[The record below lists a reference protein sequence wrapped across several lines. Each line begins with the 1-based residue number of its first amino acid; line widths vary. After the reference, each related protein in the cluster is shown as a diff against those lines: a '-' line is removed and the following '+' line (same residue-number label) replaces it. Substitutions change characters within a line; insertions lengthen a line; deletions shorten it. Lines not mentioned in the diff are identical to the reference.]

1 MKVLITGAT
10 GLVGKKLVKK
20 LLFENI
26 EVNYLS
32 TSKLKL
38 KNKLFYSGFYW
49 NPREGKI
56 SSKAFD
62 GVDVIIHLAGAN
74 IANRWTTGYKKEI
87 LDSRVLSSNLLFET
101 LKRIPHQVK
110 QVISASG
117 TAIYPDSF
125 EKIYSETETN
135 NATGFLSDVVQKWE
149 QSISQIESLHIKVC
163 KVRTGIVY
171 AKKGGALPEIVKPI
185 RWGFGASFGSGKQIQ
200 SWIHIQD
207 LVAMYHFFL
216 INYKEGI
223 YNATAPETVSD
234 QKLTKTIAKKLGKLL
249 FMPNI
254 PRFIMK
260 FILGEIHELLFT
272 NKNISSQKAIQEGFI
287 FKFPTVEKAIDD
299 ILK

>member
-20 LLFENI
+20 LLQEKI
-26 EVNYLS
+26 EVHYLS

-38 KNKLFYSGFYW
+38 KNKLFYTGFYW

-56 SSKAFD
+56 DDKAFN
-62 GVDVIIHLAGAN
+62 GVDAIIHLAGAN
-74 IANRWTTGYKKEI
+74 IAQRWTSAYKKEV

-101 LKRIPHQVK
+101 LKRIPNQVK

-125 EKIYSETETN
+125 DKIYNETETQI
-135 NATGFLSDVVQKWE
+135 APGFLSDVVVQWE
-149 QSISQIESLHIKVC
+149 QSISQIEALNIKVC
-163 KVRTGIVY
+163 KLRTGIVY

-185 RWGFGASFGSGKQIQ
+185 RWGFGASFGSGKQVQ

-207 LVAMYHFFL
+207 LVGIYYFLL
-216 INYKEGI
+216 INNKEGI
-223 YNATAPETVSD
+223 YNAIAPETVSD
-234 QKLTKTIAKKLGKLL
+234 QKLTKTIAKTLRKPL

-254 PRFIMK
+254 PRFMMQL
-260 FILGEIHELLFT
+260 ILGDMSELLFT
-272 NKNISSQKAIQEGFI
+272 NKNISSQKIINEGFV
-287 FKFPTVEKAIDD
+287 FKFPNIEKAIGD

>member
-20 LLFENI
+20 LLQEKI

-49 NPREGKI
+49 NPREGQI
-56 SSKAFD
+56 ADKAFD
-62 GVDVIIHLAGAN
+62 GVDAIIHLAGAN
-74 IANRWTTGYKKEI
+74 IASRWTTAYKKEI
-87 LDSRVLSSNLLFET
+87 LESRVLSSNLLFET
-101 LKRIPHQVK
+101 LKRMPNQVK

-125 EKIYSETETN
+125 DKLYSESETN
-135 NATGFLSDVVQKWE
+135 IAPGFLSDVVVQWE
-149 QSISQIESLHIKVC
+149 QSISQIETLNIKVC

-185 RWGFGASFGSGKQIQ
+185 RFGFGASFGSGKQIQ

-207 LVAMYHFFL
+207 LVAIYQFLL
-216 INYKEGI
+216 INNKEGI
-223 YNATAPETVSD
+223 YNAIAPETVSD
-234 QKLTKTIAKKLGKLL
+234 EKLTKTIATILKKPLIL
-249 FMPNI
+249 PNI

-260 FILGEIHELLFT
+260 LILGEMHELLFT
-272 NKNISSQKAIQEGFI
+272 NKNISSQKIQNDG
-287 FKFPTVEKAIDD
+287 FKFNFPTIKEALSA

>member
-20 LLFENI
+20 LLQEKI

-38 KNKLFYSGFYW
+38 KNKLHYTGFYW
-49 NPREGKI
+49 NPREEKI
-56 SSKAFD
+56 ANKAFD

-74 IANRWTTGYKKEI
+74 IASRWTTAYKKEI

-101 LKRIPHQVK
+101 LKRVPNQVK

-125 EKIYSETETN
+125 DKIYQETETDI
-135 NATGFLSDVVQKWE
+135 APGFLSDVVVLWE
-149 QSISQIESLHIKVC
+149 QSISQIETLNIKVC
-163 KVRTGIVY
+163 KIRTGIVY

-200 SWIHIQD
+200 SWIHLQD
-207 LVAMYHFFL
+207 LVAIYHFLL
-216 INYKEGI
+216 INNKEGI
-223 YNATAPETVSD
+223 YNAIAPETVSD
-234 QKLTKTIAKKLGKLL
+234 EKLTKTIATVLKKPLIL
-249 FMPNI
+249 PNI
-254 PRFIMK
+254 PRFMMK
-260 FILGEIHELLFT
+260 LILGEMHELLFT
-272 NKNISSQKAIQEGFI
+272 NKNISSQKIQNEGFK
-287 FKFPTVEKAIDD
+287 FKFPIVNEALSD

>member
-20 LLFENI
+20 LLQEKI

-49 NPREGKI
+49 NPCEGQI
-56 SSKAFD
+56 TDKAFD
-62 GVDVIIHLAGAN
+62 GVDAIIHLAGAN
-74 IANRWTTGYKKEI
+74 IASRWTAAYKKEI

-101 LKRIPHQVK
+101 LKRVPNQVK

-125 EKIYSETETN
+125 EKVYSETETN
-135 NATGFLSDVVQKWE
+135 IASGFLSDVVQKWE
-149 QSISQIESLHIKVC
+149 QSISQIESLNIKVC
-163 KVRTGIVY
+163 KLRTGIVY

-185 RWGFGASFGSGKQIQ
+185 RYGFGASFGSGKQIQ

-207 LVAMYHFFL
+207 LVAIYHFLL
-216 INYKEGI
+216 INNKEGI
-223 YNATAPETVSD
+223 YNAIAPETVSD
-234 QKLTKTIAKKLGKLL
+234 ENLTKTIATILKKPLIL
-249 FMPNI
+249 PNI
-254 PRFIMK
+254 PKFMMK
-260 FILGEIHELLFT
+260 LILGDMHELLFT
-272 NKNISSQKAIQEGFI
+272 NKNISSKKVQNEGFKFI
-287 FKFPTVEKAIDD
+287 FPTINEALSD

>member
-20 LLFENI
+20 LLQEKI

-38 KNKLFYSGFYW
+38 KNKLFYCGFYW
-49 NPREGKI
+49 NPLEGQI
-56 SSKAFD
+56 NDKAFD
-62 GVDVIIHLAGAN
+62 GVDAIIHLAGAN
-74 IANRWTTGYKKEI
+74 IASRWTTAYKKEI

-101 LKRIPHQVK
+101 LRRIPNRVK

-117 TAIYPDSF
+117 TAIYPDSYD
-125 EKIYSETETN
+125 KIYSESETN
-135 NATGFLSDVVQKWE
+135 IASGFLSDVVQKWE
-149 QSISQIESLHIKVC
+149 QSISQIESLNIKVC

-171 AKKGGALPEIVKPI
+171 AKKGGALPEIVRPI
-185 RWGFGASFGSGKQIQ
+185 RWGIGASFGTGKQIQ

-207 LVAMYHFFL
+207 LVAMYHFLL
-216 INYKEGI
+216 INTKEGI
-223 YNATAPETVSD
+223 YNAIAPETVSD
-234 QKLTKTIAKKLGKLL
+234 ENLTKTIAKTLSKPL

-254 PRFIMK
+254 PKFLMK
-260 FILGEIHELLFT
+260 LILGEMHELLFT
-272 NKNISSQKAIQEGFI
+272 NKNISSQKAVQEGFV
-287 FKFPTVEKAIDD
+287 FKFPTFKKTIED

>member
-20 LLFENI
+20 LLQEKI
-26 EVNYLS
+26 EVHYLS

-38 KNKLFYSGFYW
+38 KNKLHYSGFYW
-49 NPREGKI
+49 NPREGQI
-56 SSKAFD
+56 SDKAFD

-74 IANRWTTGYKKEI
+74 IAQRWTSSYKKEI
-87 LDSRVLSSNLLFET
+87 LDSRVLSSNLLFES
-101 LKRIPHQVK
+101 LKRIPNQVK

-125 EKIYSETETN
+125 DKIYSETETQI
-135 NATGFLSDVVQKWE
+135 ASGFLSDVVVKWE
-149 QSISQIESLHIKVC
+149 QSISQIETLNIKVC
-163 KVRTGIVY
+163 KLRSGIVY

-185 RWGFGASFGSGKQIQ
+185 RWGIGASFGSGKQIQ

-207 LVAMYHFFL
+207 LVAMYHFLL
-216 INYKEGI
+216 INTKEGI
-223 YNATAPETVSD
+223 YNAIAPETVSD
-234 QKLTKTIAKKLGKLL
+234 QKLTKTIAKILKKPL

-254 PRFIMK
+254 PRFIMQL
-260 FILGEIHELLFT
+260 ILGEMHELLFT
-272 NKNISSQKAIQEGFI
+272 NKNISSQKVINEGFE
-287 FKFPTVEKAIDD
+287 FKFPTVEKAIGD

>member
-20 LLFENI
+20 LLQEKI
-26 EVNYLS
+26 EVHYLS

-38 KNKLFYSGFYW
+38 KNKLFYTGFYW

-56 SSKAFD
+56 DDKAFN
-62 GVDVIIHLAGAN
+62 GVDAIIHLAGAN
-74 IANRWTTGYKKEI
+74 IAQRWTSAYKKEV

-101 LKRIPHQVK
+101 LKRIPNQVK

-125 EKIYSETETN
+125 DKIYNETETQI
-135 NATGFLSDVVQKWE
+135 APGFLSDVVVQWE
-149 QSISQIESLHIKVC
+149 QSISQIESLTIKVC
-163 KVRTGIVY
+163 KLRTGIVY
-171 AKKGGALPEIVKPI
+171 AKKGGALPEIIKPI
-185 RWGFGASFGSGKQIQ
+185 RWGFGASFGSGKQVQ

-207 LVAMYHFFL
+207 LVGIYYFLL
-216 INYKEGI
+216 INNKEGI
-223 YNATAPETVSD
+223 YNAIAPETVSD
-234 QKLTKTIAKKLGKLL
+234 QKLTKLIAQKLHKPL

-254 PRFIMK
+254 PRFIMQL
-260 FILGEIHELLFT
+260 ILGDMCELLFT
-272 NKNISSQKAIQEGFI
+272 NKNISSQKIISEGFV
-287 FKFPTVEKAIDD
+287 FKFPNIEKAIGD

>member
-20 LLFENI
+20 LLQEKI
-26 EVNYLS
+26 EVHYLS

-38 KNKLFYSGFYW
+38 KNKLFYTGFYW

-56 SSKAFD
+56 DDKAFN
-62 GVDVIIHLAGAN
+62 GVDAIIHLAGAN
-74 IANRWTTGYKKEI
+74 IAQRWTSVYKKEV

-101 LKRIPHQVK
+101 LKRIPNQVK

-125 EKIYSETETN
+125 DKIYTESETQI
-135 NATGFLSDVVQKWE
+135 APGFLSDVVVQWE
-149 QSISQIESLHIKVC
+149 QSISQIEALNIKVC
-163 KVRTGIVY
+163 KLRTGIVY
-171 AKKGGALPEIVKPI
+171 AKKGGALPEIIKPI

-207 LVAMYHFFL
+207 LVGIYYLFL
-216 INYKEGI
+216 INNKQGI
-223 YNATAPETVSD
+223 YNAIAPETVSD
-234 QKLTKTIAKKLGKLL
+234 QKLTKIIAQKLRKPL

-254 PRFIMK
+254 PRFIMQL
-260 FILGEIHELLFT
+260 ILGDMCELLFT
-272 NKNISSQKAIQEGFI
+272 NKNISSQKIINEGYSY
-287 FKFPTVEKAIDD
+287 KFPNIEKAIGD